1 MYYIVYTLIMNI
13 FIFKTYKAFLADYIK
28 RNKYKGLI
36 SKLAE
41 TCGCDRTYISQVLN
55 GKADLLPDHIARLCE
70 YLHFTELESD
80 YLMLLLLKD
89 RATSVAAKNIFEI
102 KLKKINEMAEDLSQK
117 VKSKKDSEEIISE
130 EHKTLYYSNWL
141 FSAIHILT
149 SIANFQTIE
158 AISKKMNCTEASV
171 SQVLKLLVEMGLV
184 EKSKDKYVH
193 NGKSV
198 YLRRDAAQIY
208 SLHLQSRLESVKRS
222 YEKNDLHFTNIFSVS
237 KEDVD
242 AIRNQ
247 IMLLIEQH
255 RQTVHRSG
263 AQTAC
268 VFCCDFFSI

>member
-1 MYYIVYTLIMNI
+1 MNI

-158 AISKKMNCTEASV
+158 AISKK
-171 SQVLKLLVEMGLV
+171 
-184 EKSKDKYVH
+184 
-193 NGKSV
+193 
-198 YLRRDAAQIY
+198 RRC
-208 SLHLQSRLESVKRS
+208 L
-222 YEKNDLHFTNIFSVS
+222 IFS
-237 KEDVD
+237 
-242 AIRNQ
+242 
-247 IMLLIEQH
+247 
-255 RQTVHRSG
+255 
-263 AQTAC
+263 
-268 VFCCDFFSI
+268 